1 MCLCDIERMDRVCV
15 DEGSIRCVDV
25 FKLRLHLSIWVK
37 VQKRFLASVSVRR
50 SDRSTG
56 SECLWFLTVRTRPS
70 VSSCL
75 GVSSPGA
82 LATTLNNASLPS
94 SRQVSC
100 MCLKLITVIKV
111 GIILFCVYKSGR
123 THWWFQFCKNCII
136 IKPLT
141 CWKTLP
147 RHYGEIKCG
156 RLASGATFS

>member
-15 DEGSIRCVDV
+15 DEWSIRCVDV

-37 VQKRFLASVSVRR
+37 VQKRFVASVSVRR

-56 SECLWFLTVRTRPS
+56 SECLWFLTACTRPS

-82 LATTLNNASLPS
+82 LATTLNNASSPS

-100 MCLKLITVIKV
+100 MCLQLITVIKV

-123 THWWFQFCKNCII
+123 THQWFQFCKNCII

-141 CWKTLP
+141 C
-147 RHYGEIKCG
+147 
-156 RLASGATFS
+156 

>member
-37 VQKRFLASVSVRR
+37 VQKRFLASVSVCR

-56 SECLWFLTVRTRPS
+56 SECLWFLTACTRPS

-82 LATTLNNASLPS
+82 LATTLNNASSPW
-94 SRQVSC
+94 SRKVSC
-100 MCLKLITVIKV
+100 MCLEVITVINV
-111 GIILFCVYKSGR
+111 IVLFCVYKGGR
-123 THWWFQFCKNCII
+123 AHRWFQFCKNCII

-141 CWKTLP
+141 C
-147 RHYGEIKCG
+147 
-156 RLASGATFS
+156 